1 MHGGGEIQIADAN
14 ELLELL
20 INLVDG
26 GGNVSCGLIL
36 NCGIGASLHAQRLL
50 ASGSLDLSVGG
61 GKLTT
66 GSNGVCKKE
75 SAKGNFCTFMA

>member
-61 GKLTT
+61 GKLAA
-66 GSNGVCKKE
+66 GCDGI
-75 SAKGNFCTFMA
+75 